1 MIGALLAVLVPLSA
15 DRRARAGVRAGG
27 EGAALE
33 AEGAGGIDRWTG
45 HRSLRLIGAAGLV
58 GAGVLA
64 YCLHAVQGSGAFLYE
79 GGFLIVG
86 LSTASLITLVVRR
99 PDHALSRALSWRPLR
114 YAGRISYGLYLYHW
128 PLFLVLD
135 EGRTGLSGVS
145 LLLLRV
151 AVTFAAADLSYR
163 FIERPIRS
171 RRALRVDPGDN
182 RRRVLVPVGVAG
194 ATVALVVL
202 LLVATATPGTPALLP
217 TTGRPPAHFVGPG
230 GADAGHPEHA
240 LLLGDSMALT
250 LGEGLGRDAKAW
262 GMTVANQGAVGCDLD
277 PTTTVNVMGSVTI
290 AAQGC
295 PHWRQAWASLV
306 ARTNPDVVVVLL
318 GRWETIDRLYDGR
331 WTSVGSPAFDRHLR
345 AELGQ
350 LIDIVSA
357 HGAKVAFLTLPFIA
371 QTTEQPDGSP
381 WDMNLPSR
389 TDAYNA
395 DVRAAVAAHPHQ
407 AVVLDLNQMLDPAGR
422 YTSDV
427 DGVRVRSYDDEHI
440 SLAGGELL
448 RGELLPSLVQLGAAH
463 YEARV
468 DHAS

>member
-1 MIGALLAVLVPLSA
+1 
-15 DRRARAGVRAGG
+15 
-27 EGAALE
+27 
-33 AEGAGGIDRWTG
+33 
-45 HRSLRLIGAAGLV
+45 
-58 GAGVLA
+58 
-64 YCLHAVQGSGAFLYE
+64 
-79 GGFLIVG
+79 
-86 LSTASLITLVVRR
+86 
-99 PDHALSRALSWRPLR
+99 
-114 YAGRISYGLYLYHW
+114 
-128 PLFLVLD
+128 
-135 EGRTGLSGVS
+135 
-145 LLLLRV
+145 
-151 AVTFAAADLSYR
+151 
-163 FIERPIRS
+163 
-171 RRALRVDPGDN
+171 
-182 RRRVLVPVGVAG
+182 
-194 ATVALVVL
+194 
-202 LLVATATPGTPALLP
+202 
-217 TTGRPPAHFVGPG
+217 
-230 GADAGHPEHA
+230 
-240 LLLGDSMALT
+240 
-250 LGEGLGRDAKAW
+250 
-262 GMTVANQGAVGCDLD
+262 
-277 PTTTVNVMGSVTI
+277 VMGSVTI